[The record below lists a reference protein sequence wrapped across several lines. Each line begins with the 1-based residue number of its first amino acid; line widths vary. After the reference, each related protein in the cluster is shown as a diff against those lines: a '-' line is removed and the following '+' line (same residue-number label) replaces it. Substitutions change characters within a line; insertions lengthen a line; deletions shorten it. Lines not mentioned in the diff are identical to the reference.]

1 MTDLERIKQAL
12 PLEWEPVNLDPRIGH
27 WQWMA
32 TVDGITYYAGV
43 SDHPTDGRGYCNGR
57 TFHFGAD
64 NEGWGFPGHVGQGES
79 ASDAFDS
86 FLTTMVD
93 FQARSRG
100 LKVSDLLRFA
110 LRSGTP

>member
-1 MTDLERIKQAL
+1 MTDFERIKQAL

-27 WQWMA
+27 WQWTA
-32 TVDGITYYAGV
+32 AADGITYYAGV
-43 SDHPTDGRGYCNGR
+43 SERHDTRA
-57 TFHFGAD
+57 FHFGAD
-64 NEGWGFPGHVGQGES
+64 NEGWGFPGHVGQGEN

-93 FQARSRG
+93 FQTRNRG

-110 LRSGTP
+110 LSPVSP

>member
-1 MTDLERIKQAL
+1 MTDIERIKQAF
-12 PLEWEPVNLDPRIGH
+12 PLEWQAADLARLGA
-27 WQWMA
+27 WQWTA
-32 TVDGITYYAGV
+32 VVDGITYYAGV
-43 SDHPTDGRGYCNGR
+43 SEHLFNGR

-79 ASDAFDS
+79 ASDALYS

-93 FQARSRG
+93 FQTRNRG
-100 LKVSDLLRFA
+100 LKLSGLLRFA